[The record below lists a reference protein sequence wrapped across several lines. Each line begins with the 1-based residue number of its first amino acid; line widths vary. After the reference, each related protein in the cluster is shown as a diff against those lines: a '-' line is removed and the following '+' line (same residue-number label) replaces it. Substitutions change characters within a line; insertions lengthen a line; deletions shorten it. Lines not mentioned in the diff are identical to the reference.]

1 MEQEIREVR
10 KDMNLESD
18 KVKAQFAKMSGN
30 VNKKIKMI
38 KNGVK
43 TFVEKKIND
52 VRKDIDGVL
61 ATFDQK
67 IDNEV
72 RLMDW

>member
-61 ATFDQK
+61 ETFD
-67 IDNEV
+67 
-72 RLMDW
+72 

>member
-1 MEQEIREVR
+1 
-10 KDMNLESD
+10 
-18 KVKAQFAKMSGN
+18 MSGN

-52 VRKDIDGVL
+52 VRKYIDGVL
-61 ATFDQK
+61 ETFD
-67 IDNEV
+67 
-72 RLMDW
+72 

>member
-1 MEQEIREVR
+1 
-10 KDMNLESD
+10 MNSESD
-18 KVKAQFAKMSGN
+18 RVKTSFVKMSGN

-61 ATFDQK
+61 ATFD
-67 IDNEV
+67 
-72 RLMDW
+72 